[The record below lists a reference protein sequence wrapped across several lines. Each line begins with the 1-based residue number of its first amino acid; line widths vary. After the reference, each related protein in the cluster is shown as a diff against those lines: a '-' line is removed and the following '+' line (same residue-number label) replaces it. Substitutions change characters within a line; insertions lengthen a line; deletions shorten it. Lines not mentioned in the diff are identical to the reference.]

1 MLQNF
6 KYLLFVAA
14 EEQSS
19 DSDEDVQSEESA
31 ATTQKGQI
39 CHYTIGKDTFCH
51 KTHYMKF
58 IKSL

>member
-31 ATTQKGQI
+31 ATNQKGKI
-39 CHYTIGKDTFCH
+39 CHYTTGKDILPQNTL
-51 KTHYMKF
+51 YE
-58 IKSL
+58 IY